1 MIWEVEDEDERRVGL
16 KVDVLG
22 FSKRVLA
29 SKVKVEDPFSL
40 LKRGNVSVLREYW
53 NRGRMRTLC

>member
-1 MIWEVEDEDERRVGL
+1 VIWEVEDEDERRVGL

-40 LKRGNVSVLREYW
+40 LKRGTYQF
-53 NRGRMRTLC
+53 